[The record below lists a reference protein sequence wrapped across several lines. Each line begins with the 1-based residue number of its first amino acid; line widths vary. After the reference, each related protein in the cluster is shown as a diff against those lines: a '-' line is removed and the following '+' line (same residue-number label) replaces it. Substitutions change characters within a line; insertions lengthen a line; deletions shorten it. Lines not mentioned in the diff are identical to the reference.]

1 MMVMEMMTFLNKQQV
16 MMMKKEGQEIDW
28 ESVDGHFEVNLV
40 LFMWK
45 VTENLNETSSLE
57 TSLQAAIKRIELKK
71 VKY

>member
-1 MMVMEMMTFLNKQQV
+1 

-28 ESVDGHFEVNLV
+28 DSIDGRFEVKMV

-45 VTENLNETSSLE
+45 ITENLNETSSLE

-71 VKY
+71 GEILSTNKMFFFA

>member
-1 MMVMEMMTFLNKQQV
+1 MMTFLNKQQV

>member
-1 MMVMEMMTFLNKQQV
+1 